1 MRKLIILV
9 VNVLW
14 DLNNIFFIE
23 INYIHKTKLSI
34 TLKYH

>member
-1 MRKLIILV
+1 MRKLTTLV
-9 VNVLW
+9 GDELLV
-14 DLNNIFFIE
+14 LNNIIFIE